1 MRGRAWLATLAA
13 FLFLV
18 AFGCGGGGG
27 GTTGGTTGGGFTLV
41 GRVIWASTGAAPNP
55 QATVQV
61 GAASTLTDPGDGSF
75 LLDVASGSTAAV
87 VVYRASPNSD
97 PISFTF
103 TFQPIADGVLDI
115 GDLWIG
121 PTRVTVIGR
130 VLSTADNSPIAGA
143 TVRFA
148 GRSGQTDASGAYALA
163 DVAYDPNN
171 LAAFLGIQGVVTSSG
186 FNAQTF
192 FPDSGAVDGVV
203 TIPDVLMSPVSDPN
217 PPPTPYNIWGVIS
230 PQSAASGTIVT
241 LLRDGLAV
249 RQFNVGADQRYAF
262 WITQGTYTL
271 RFRNPGLGLS
281 APDVTLA
288 LQRNDEVIRKDAT
301 LQ

>member
-1 MRGRAWLATLAA
+1 MRGSAWIVIAVAA
-13 FLFLV
+13 LIWA

-27 GTTGGTTGGGFTLV
+27 GTTGGTTGGGFTVV

-55 QATVQV
+55 PATVQV
-61 GAASTLTDPGDGSF
+61 GTASASTDPGDGSF
-75 LLDVASGSTAAV
+75 LLEVAAGSSTAV
-87 VVYRASPNSD
+87 VVYRASQGSD

-103 TFQPIADGVLDI
+103 SFQPIAEGVLDI

-121 PTRVTVIGR
+121 PSRVTVVGR
-130 VLSTADNSPIAGA
+130 VLSTADNGPIAGA

-148 GRSGQTDASGAYALA
+148 GRSGQTDAAGTYTLEE
-163 DVAYDPNN
+163 VAYDPNN
-171 LAAFLGIQGVVTSSG
+171 LAAFLGIQGTVTSPG

-192 FPDSGAVDGVV
+192 FPDSGAMDGVV

-217 PPPTPYNIWGVIS
+217 PPPTPYNIWGLIS
-230 PQSAASGTIVT
+230 PQPAASGTIVT
-241 LLRDGLAV
+241 LLRDGVPV
-249 RQFNVGADQRYAF
+249 RQFNVGTDQRYAF

-271 RFRNPGLGLS
+271 RFQNPGLGLS
-281 APDVTLA
+281 APDVTVTLS
-288 LQRNDEVIRKDAT
+288 QNDEVIRKDAT